1 MALGAAVSEG
11 PCEEEVCELAA
22 RFWKLKFLS
31 GEEQFA
37 EATEIGFVLRAWRD
51 KFWAESSRL
60 CWWEEH
66 LRIPAEA
73 VPWLIRLGSAITG
86 KDSWLIAGEL
96 YRRCDLYPTKE
107 SSRLVAKQWAPSFS
121 SVR

>member
-1 MALGAAVSEG
+1 MARGAAVSEG

-37 EATEIGFVLRAWRD
+37 EATEIGFMLRAWRD
-51 KFWAESSRL
+51 EFWAESSRL

-73 VPWLIRLGSAITG
+73 VPWLIRLCDNRQRLLADRRRALPAVRFVPTQ
-86 KDSWLIAGEL
+86 GEL
-96 YRRCDLYPTKE
+96 TACGE
-107 SSRLVAKQWAPSFS
+107 IMAPSFS